1 MKAPENE
8 NLNSYSYM
16 GLSYI
21 KMKVLTSRIENW
33 TQNMKNGKKKPKK
46 PKKGQ
51 NSQIIHF
58 GSKMT

>member
-1 MKAPENE
+1 MKAPKNE

-21 KMKVLTSRIENW
+21 KMKVLTSRIQSW

-46 PKKGQ
+46 AKKGP
-51 NSQIIHF
+51 
-58 GSKMT
+58 K